1 MSKTASSIAKSS
13 SVCSPETPC
22 AHCSLPVGSYPIGK
36 DPFFCCTGCALV
48 YEALQNAGYGDTYY
62 KLQDLAP
69 SFKKKPAKVNED
81 VVRLAEL
88 DTDSFL
94 EEHTKSVDE
103 DTRSVELFL
112 DGVHCAACVW
122 LVERMPNE
130 LIGVQ
135 KARLD
140 LPRARLYL
148 EFKPGCITLSSVSRW
163 LAQFGYAVN
172 PVHQD
177 RATQRSR
184 VEQSLL
190 IKAGICWAL
199 AGNVMLFAFALYS
212 GLSVVKDS
220 SLLAGARWASFALA
234 FAATV
239 YGGSEFFKRAWA
251 SIRMAWKSRNPHRL
265 HIDTPI
271 SIGIL
276 VGFGHSGW
284 ATITGS
290 GEIWFDSITVLIAAL
305 LTARW
310 LQLRSRRIAGDAS
323 DQLLSMIPTM
333 ARHVQDMNASED
345 HTLVRVDDL
354 SKGDVIEV
362 PAGEVFPVDGTIAK
376 GTSTV
381 NNAVLTG
388 ESKPEPVQQGM
399 AIQAGATNISSP
411 VYISVKATGEATR
424 VGKLLAWI
432 QNQESN
438 KAQVVLLADRLSSYF
453 VLALLVLSAVT
464 ALVWFN
470 IAPERAAQH
479 VVALLVISCPCAL
492 GMATP
497 LAMAIASG
505 RAARKGIFIKSDQAI
520 QQLTEVDTIV
530 LDKTGTLTTGTMD
543 VIDYTGDEE
552 ALLLAT
558 QLEAKSNHPIAKAL
572 QRSTGICYPE
582 GASLITDFE
591 TIAGQGVRGRI
602 EGHIVAIG
610 RPAWIG
616 TFSTPNAKIEA
627 ALSSYV
633 GAGHTP
639 VAISM
644 DGMLVAGL
652 AIGDKIRDEAQDIL
666 ESFSAA
672 GKEIYILS
680 GDHQSVVKQ
689 VAHKLS
695 IPYERAI
702 GDASPEDKQKFIEF
716 LQSQKERTVAM
727 IGDGVNDAAALKTA
741 HVGIAVQ
748 GGASPSLVA
757 ADVFMTH
764 EGLGTVATL
773 LNGTQRVMHVIKRN
787 LGISLVYNLLGAS
800 AAMMGLVT
808 PLVAAFAMPISSLL
822 VITSSIV
829 QKSFTT
835 VQSTA
840 YKVQNGDDDSATS
853 ALPKTLHKAFSNVN
867 SAP

>member
-1 MSKTASSIAKSS
+1 MDPAISSIAHSS
-13 SVCSPETPC
+13 STCSPETAC
-22 AHCSLPVGSYPIGK
+22 AHCSLPVGSYPVGNN
-36 DPFFCCTGCALV
+36 PYFCCTGCALV
-48 YEALQNAGYGDTYY
+48 YEALQHAGYGDTYY

-69 SFKKKPAKVNED
+69 SFKKKPARVNED
-81 VVRLAEL
+81 IVRLAEL
-88 DTDSFL
+88 DTTSFL
-94 EEHTKSVDE
+94 DEHTKPIDA

-122 LVERMPNE
+122 LVERMPHE
-130 LIGVQ
+130 IQGVQ

-148 EFKPGCITLSSVSRW
+148 EFKPEHILLSSIAQW
-163 LAQFGYAVN
+163 LAQFGYAVY

-212 GLSVVKDS
+212 GLSVVQDS
-220 SLLAGARWASFALA
+220 SLLTGARWASFTLALV
-234 FAATV
+234 ATV

-251 SIRMAWKSRNPHRL
+251 SIQISWKTRTLRSL

-284 ATITGS
+284 ATITGT

-323 DQLLSMIPTM
+323 DQLLSMIPSM
-333 ARHVQDMNASED
+333 ARHIQDIDSPAV
-345 HTLVRVDDL
+345 HTLVRVDEL
-354 SKGDVIEV
+354 SKNDLIEV
-362 PAGEVFPVDGTIAK
+362 PPGEVFPVDGIIAQ
-376 GTSTV
+376 GTSNV

-388 ESKPEPVQQGM
+388 ESKPEPVQPSSPV
-399 AIQAGATNISSP
+399 QAGTTNISSP
-411 VYISVKATGEATR
+411 VCVRVQATGEATR
-424 VGKLLAWI
+424 VGKLLTWI
-432 QNQESN
+432 QKQEN
-438 KAQVVLLADRLSSYF
+438 DKAPVILLADRLSSNF
-453 VLALLVLSAVT
+453 VLGLLVLSVIT
-464 ALVWFN
+464 ALVWLN
-470 IAPERAAQH
+470 IAPGQAAQH

-505 RAARKGIFIKSDQAI
+505 RAARKGIFIKSDHAI

-530 LDKTGTLTTGTMD
+530 LDKTGTLTTGTMNLVD
-543 VIDYTGDEE
+543 FTGDEQ
-552 ALLLAT
+552 ALQLAA
-558 QLEAKSNHPIAKAL
+558 QLESKSNHPIALAL
-572 QRSTGICYPE
+572 LRSTGSCFTEEPPV
-582 GASLITDFE
+582 TDLE

-602 EGHIVAIG
+602 EGHILAIG
-610 RPAWIG
+610 RPAWIH
-616 TFSTPNAKIEA
+616 TFSTSNIEVEA
-627 ALSSYV
+627 ALDAYV
-633 GAGHTP
+633 HAGHTP

-644 DGMLVAGL
+644 DGMMVAGL
-652 AIGDKIRDEAQDIL
+652 AFGDKIRDEAQHIL
-666 ESFSAA
+666 NTSGME
-672 GKEIYILS
+672 GKTIYILS
-680 GDHQSVVKQ
+680 GDHQLVVNH
-689 VAHKLS
+689 VAYALG
-695 IPYERAI
+695 IPEERAI
-702 GDASPEDKQKFIEF
+702 GNASPEDKEQFVRF
-716 LQSQKERTVAM
+716 LQTQEKRTVAM

-764 EGLGTVATL
+764 EGLGTVSTL
-773 LNGTQRVMHVIKRN
+773 LHGTQRVMQVIKRN
-787 LGISLVYNLLGAS
+787 LGISLVYNILGAS
-800 AAMMGLVT
+800 AAILGLVT
-808 PLVAAFAMPISSLL
+808 PLVAALAMPVSSLL

-829 QKSFTT
+829 QQSFETRSQESEIQRRAPEARDTISTT
-835 VQSTA
+835 SHSELST
-840 YKVQNGDDDSATS
+840 QHS
-853 ALPKTLHKAFSNVN
+853 ALL
-867 SAP
+867 